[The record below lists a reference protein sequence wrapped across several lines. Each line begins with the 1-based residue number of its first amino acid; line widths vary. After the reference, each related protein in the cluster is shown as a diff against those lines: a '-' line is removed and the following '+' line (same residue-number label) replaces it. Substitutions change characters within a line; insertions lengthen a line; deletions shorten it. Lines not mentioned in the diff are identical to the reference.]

1 MSTGTVWSIERIRDV
16 LGSPD
21 LSRRFSDEIGRAP
34 AHTVPAVFAKWQAIA
49 ERTLASVERGRQ
61 AAAAEAAGGEVP
73 GEWIDITQKVQE
85 DAALIRAH
93 GAPWS

>member
-1 MSTGTVWSIERIRDV
+1 MTTGPWSIERIRDA

-21 LSRRFSDEIGRAP
+21 LSRRFVAEIGRAP
-34 AHTVPAVFAKWQAIA
+34 AHEMLTVFAKWQGIA
-49 ERTLASVERGRQ
+49 ERTLAAVERGRQ

-85 DAALIRAH
+85 DAALVRAH
-93 GAPWS
+93 GTPCG